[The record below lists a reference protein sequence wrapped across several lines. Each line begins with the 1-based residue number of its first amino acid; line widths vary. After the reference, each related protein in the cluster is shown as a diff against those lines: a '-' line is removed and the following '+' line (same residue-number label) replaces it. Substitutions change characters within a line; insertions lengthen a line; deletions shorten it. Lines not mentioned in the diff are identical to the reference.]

1 MPESSSWLRWQ
12 VLSMVLAAFGCDSSL
27 TSGLVFEPL
36 PEALAPASEGPCA
49 FVHTPSVDTRNELC
63 PAGTYSGDVRLVNGR
78 FEALRGCTRVTGS
91 IQVELSGS
99 DQLRALDALE
109 VVDGALVITAASSI
123 DSALVASRGLEQLR
137 CISGD
142 LKLSREAPVKGLS
155 KLREVGGSLTIAAGA
170 LDAEAELPELQR
182 VWGDVNSSVSQRM
195 PALETIYGRLGPQPW
210 AAAERHDAMRRLS
223 YVGCS
228 AEFTPCRDG
237 ILGCDFEAQSQH
249 EVEQLA
255 ECRHARGDLQLQ
267 AANIRDLTALSRLQS
282 VTGQLSIGPLSGDG
296 VLPSLDGLDQ
306 LRSVG
311 ALSVQNLPELE
322 DLQGLG
328 LLERAG
334 HIDLRACNGLRDLYG
349 LDTLREVHGRLRLA
363 NNTALG
369 SLAGTPALRELD
381 ELVID
386 GNASLTSLRG
396 AASQVTRLTALTVEH
411 NTRLKTLDGA
421 DALERTRNL
430 FVSDNAQLVRL
441 GRFPRLRSLDLLE
454 VADNPKLTELGEFPA
469 LVGSDELE
477 LILRNN
483 TRLPKLTGLER
494 VAQAYN
500 VSITGCHE
508 LTSLTGLRIKEI
520 RNLLVLSNN
529 SALTTLEGLDSLR
542 EAGFVKIQANASLVD
557 LSGLSGLR
565 GSSAAIELRNNFAL
579 TNTHMLAHFAS
590 VYLENDAP

>member
-12 VLSMVLAAFGCDSSL
+12 VLSMVLAAAGCEGTL
-27 TSGLVFEPL
+27 VSGLALEPL

-49 FVHTPSVDTRNELC
+49 FVQTPSVDTRNELC
-63 PAGTYSGDVRLVNGR
+63 PTGTYSGDVRLVNGR
-78 FEALRGCTRVTGS
+78 FEALQGCVRVTGS

-109 VVDGALVITAASSI
+109 VLDGSLIITAASSI
-123 DSALVASRGLEQLR
+123 DSTLPASRGLEQLR

-142 LKLSREAPVKGLS
+142 LSLSREAPVKGLN

-170 LDAEAELPELQR
+170 LHAEAELSE
-182 VWGDVNSSVSQRM
+182 
-195 PALETIYGRLGPQPW
+195 
-210 AAAERHDAMRRLS
+210 
-223 YVGCS
+223 
-228 AEFTPCRDG
+228 
-237 ILGCDFEAQSQH
+237 
-249 EVEQLA
+249 
-255 ECRHARGDLQLQ
+255 Q
-267 AANIRDLTALSRLQS
+267 AASIRDLTALSRLQS
-282 VTGQLSIGPLSGDG
+282 VTGQLSIGPLSGEG

-311 ALSVQNLPELE
+311 ALSIQNLPELE

-334 HIDLRACNGLRDLYG
+334 HVDIRACNGLRDLYG
-349 LDTLREVHGRLRLA
+349 LDTLREVGGRLRLV
-363 NNTALG
+363 NNAALG

-411 NTRLKTLDGA
+411 NGRLKTLDGA
-421 DALERTRNL
+421 DALARTRNL

-469 LVGSDELE
+469 LTGSDELE

-520 RNLLVLSNN
+520 RNLLVLTNN

-557 LSGLSGLR
+557 LSGLAGLR

-579 TNTHMLAHFAS
+579 TNTQMLAHFAS